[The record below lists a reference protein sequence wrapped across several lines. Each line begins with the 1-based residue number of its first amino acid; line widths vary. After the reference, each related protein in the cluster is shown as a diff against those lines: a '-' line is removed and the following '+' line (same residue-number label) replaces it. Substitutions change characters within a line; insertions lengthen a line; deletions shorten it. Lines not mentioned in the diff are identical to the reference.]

1 MSAGV
6 KTLVMKVVKVVA
18 ELVVTAAVFQLATM
32 GVVAINVKVLAVQ
45 LVTNN
50 VNKGAQFFVITFV
63 MFNVVT
69 LVTLIVHTI
78 VEKFVN

>member
-1 MSAGV
+1 MLAGV
-6 KTLVMKVVKVVA
+6 KTLVTRVVKVVA

-45 LVTNN
+45 LVINN
-50 VNKGAQFFVITFV
+50 VNKVAQFFVITFV

-78 VEKFVN
+78 AENSVN